1 LLLLVEEV
9 AAKQKELQPKQHQA
23 VLAVVD
29 IMVVEQLALGHLVKE
44 TVAEKALQQQV
55 LLIAVE
61 VEAVLE
67 Q

>member
-1 LLLLVEEV
+1 V
-9 AAKQKELQPKQHQA
+9 AVAVKQKELPPKQHQEA
-23 VLAVVD
+23 LVVVD
-29 IMVVEQLALGHLVKE
+29 IMVAEQLALAHLVKE
-44 TVAEKALQQQV
+44 TVAEKALQQQA